1 MNNSRKYII
10 LIACL
15 LAIGLSSVAQQVRPV
30 YPVKPLT
37 QEDISRRQRIPEW
50 GTNTRSASSAVL
62 PEGVD
67 NSTLKY
73 FPPVFSQL
81 GNSCSQASGVRY
93 VYTYELNRLLDRAA
107 DSPEHIFNYHFT
119 WNYLNE
125 GNDQGSH
132 PELGYNMM
140 KVAGAVTLSDM
151 NDESAATSSTTWMT
165 GYDKYLRAM
174 NYRVK
179 SYSKFTL
186 KTREGIDRLRQY
198 LYNRGEEGE
207 PGGVVTF
214 SCKSSDWK
222 EVTYKGT
229 SVTGLTHMIT
239 RPGTDGAHA
248 LTIAGYDDTVA
259 YDLNGDGEITEDE
272 RGAFIVVNS
281 WGTWWGS
288 EGKCYYPYK
297 YFLLPAAE
305 GGLADLD
312 AEALMVEPEIHTPLV
327 IFRVKLTYTSRND
340 LYFRLGVAEGDAV
353 SPSVILDYPLM
364 LTQGGD
370 YYMQGNGTLESFKTI
385 EVGLNFT
392 DKLADF
398 QSFRSPK
405 YFLIVRQIGNG
416 KLGEGKINSF
426 SVNDYRTGTEY
437 ACTEKDLPIKGELK
451 LSTSSTIESGLSA
464 SPVEWLV
471 PDTNTPQSHPFV
483 VRKANGQTVKL
494 QFQGYDRKNG
504 KLTIR
509 YAPLP

>member
-305 GGLADLD
+305 GGLAQAGRAVEQHVVQGLSPLLGGLD
-312 AEALMVEPEIHTPLV
+312 EHGQVVLRLLLADILPQGLGAQGTLVLV
-327 IFRVKLTYTSRND
+327 IPRQRCGD
-340 LYFRLGVAEGDAV
+340 ERLLGLKPGIGKVNAQVCSLPHSDVDACNKNEPLPKRIF
-353 SPSVILDYPLM
+353 SPTLILDHPFQRLLDDLLLSHKLLSLVLSLLYDL
-364 LTQGGD
+364 L
-370 YYMQGNGTLESFKTI
+370 SFL
-385 EVGLNFT
+385 VGLSK
-392 DKLADF
+392 DI
-398 QSFRSPK
+398 
-405 YFLIVRQIGNG
+405 FLISCHILCTLYLTRKV
-416 KLGEGKINSF
+416 KS
-426 SVNDYRTGTEY
+426 Y
-437 ACTEKDLPIKGELK
+437 AVDVFTHLLNIDHFFL
-451 LSTSSTIESGLSA
+451 
-464 SPVEWLV
+464 
-471 PDTNTPQSHPFV
+471 
-483 VRKANGQTVKL
+483 
-494 QFQGYDRKNG
+494 
-504 KLTIR
+504 
-509 YAPLP
+509 

>member
-10 LIACL
+10 LIAYL

-327 IFRVKLTYTSRND
+327 VFRVKLTYTSRND
-340 LYFRLGVAEGDAV
+340 LYFRLGVAEGDAA

-392 DKLADF
+392 DILADF
-398 QSFRSPK
+398 QSFHSPKFFLISCSSYLRKIPFGTYIIRYIPSVFLLFSFPFFHKIFLLK
-405 YFLIVRQIGNG
+405 YFLPTHSMSLHSIPAALLLFLHIQT
-416 KLGEGKINSF
+416 SF
-426 SVNDYRTGTEY
+426 PQYAVLVSPDRHTGH
-437 ACTEKDLPIKGELK
+437 L
-451 LSTSSTIESGLSA
+451 
-464 SPVEWLV
+464 
-471 PDTNTPQSHPFV
+471 
-483 VRKANGQTVKL
+483 
-494 QFQGYDRKNG
+494 
-504 KLTIR
+504 
-509 YAPLP
+509 

>member
-10 LIACL
+10 LIAYL

-312 AEALMVEPEIHTPLV
+312 
-327 IFRVKLTYTSRND
+327 
-340 LYFRLGVAEGDAV
+340 
-353 SPSVILDYPLM
+353 
-364 LTQGGD
+364 
-370 YYMQGNGTLESFKTI
+370 
-385 EVGLNFT
+385 
-392 DKLADF
+392 
-398 QSFRSPK
+398 
-405 YFLIVRQIGNG
+405 
-416 KLGEGKINSF
+416 
-426 SVNDYRTGTEY
+426 
-437 ACTEKDLPIKGELK
+437 
-451 LSTSSTIESGLSA
+451 
-464 SPVEWLV
+464 
-471 PDTNTPQSHPFV
+471 
-483 VRKANGQTVKL
+483 
-494 QFQGYDRKNG
+494 
-504 KLTIR
+504 
-509 YAPLP
+509 